1 MLQQVGKEEF
11 VYETVIEHV
20 RGMIAQGALTP
31 GDKAPSLR
39 KLSKQLKVSI
49 TTVNQ
54 AYRLLESAGVL
65 EARPQ
70 SGFYVTA
77 LTENAPDTPAKSSP
91 NNKPREIRFA
101 QLYKEVFSLAND
113 ADVVPMGAA
122 KPSMDLMPS
131 KALARSY
138 RSMAARLESR
148 GIDYCF
154 PPGLG
159 RLRRELSRRYAQA
172 GMEVSEQEIIITSG
186 ATEAIALSLQTLA
199 KRGDIIAVES
209 PVYFSVLRLLERM
222 GLRIL
227 EIDTDPETGICLDV
241 LENALDTMD
250 VKALLTV
257 PNYNNPT
264 GSLMPDDRKQRLVE
278 LLCGRGIP
286 IIEDDIYG
294 DLFFGDE
301 RPSLIRHFDRTGNV
315 ITCSSFSKTLAP
327 GYRIGWIVASN
338 HYEDLLEWKQAMSS
352 ATATIPQYV
361 VADFLRSGDY
371 DRHLVRLRKAYR
383 EQVEKM
389 RFMIG
394 QAFPYGTR
402 VTNPEGGFVL
412 WVQLPERG
420 DSLALFNMAIREQIS
435 FTPGL
440 LFSSTRKYRDFIRIN
455 CGFPWN
461 QDLEHAVTRLG
472 ELVHQQAGRT

>member
-1 MLQQVGKEEF
+1 MLKQAGKEAF
-11 VYETVIEHV
+11 VYESVIDHV
-20 RGMIAQGALTP
+20 RGMIAHGALMP

-54 AYRLLESAGVL
+54 AYRHLESAGVL

-77 LTENAPDTPAKSSP
+77 LAENAPETPARSRP
-91 NNKPREIRFA
+91 GGKPREIRFA
-101 QLYKEVFSLAND
+101 QLFKEVFSLAND
-113 ADVVPMGAA
+113 PDVVPLGAA
-122 KPSMDLMPS
+122 KPSMELMPA
-131 KALARSY
+131 KALSRTY
-138 RSMAARLESR
+138 RSLAGRLEQR

-154 PPGLG
+154 PPGYG
-159 RLRRELSRRYAQA
+159 RLRSELARRYAQA
-172 GMEVSEQEIIITSG
+172 GMEVSAEQIIITSG
-186 ATEAIALSLQTLA
+186 ATEAIALSLQAVA

-250 VKALLTV
+250 IKALLTV

-264 GSLMPDDRKQRLVE
+264 GSLMPDERKQRLVE
-278 LLCGRGIP
+278 MLCGRGIP
-286 IIEDDIYG
+286 VIEDDIYG
-294 DLFFGDE
+294 DLHFGDE
-301 RPSLIRHFDRTGNV
+301 RPSLVRHFDTTGNV

-338 HYEDLLEWKQAMSS
+338 HYEDLVEWKQAMSS

-394 QAFPYGTR
+394 KAFPDGTR

-412 WVQLPERG
+412 WVQLPDRG
-420 DSLALFNMAIREQIS
+420 DSLKLFNMAIQEKIS

-461 QDLEHAVTRLG
+461 HDIEQAILRLG
-472 ELVHQQAGRT
+472 ELVHRLPDES